1 MAPLSPALPEE
12 DAKSDSPPP
21 EQTSE
26 NSVTGMNYKI
36 FWYLTYK
43 ILNYN
48 LYVPDPAHTAY
59 TEVFGDDDDISGA
72 RAAGQGTNRSFRKY
86 SRGTQRQT

>member
-26 NSVTGMNYKI
+26 DSVTTMNYKI
-36 FWYLTYK
+36 F
-43 ILNYN
+43 
-48 LYVPDPAHTAY
+48 
-59 TEVFGDDDDISGA
+59 
-72 RAAGQGTNRSFRKY
+72 
-86 SRGTQRQT
+86 